1 VTDLEGLGELDNPVR
16 TLYTPFMAPP
26 QLIENTVPAHRRPAD
41 RPTTTLGVR
50 IYKDQIVKLDD
61 CYEGN
66 SSALVR
72 FLLDKY
78 FNNEFPT
85 LVKEFHNSIN
95 K

>member
-1 VTDLEGLGELDNPVR
+1 MA
-16 TLYTPFMAPP
+16 TP
-26 QLIENTVPAHRRPAD
+26 QTIENRTDTKDTQIPSYRRPAD

-50 IYKDQIVKLDD
+50 IYKDQVSKLDD

-78 FNNEFPT
+78 FNNEFPS
-85 LVKEFHNSIN
+85 LVKEFHNNIL